1 MATLYGIGVG
11 PGDSELLTVK
21 AVRTIEKCQVVVS
34 PCATVDGES
43 IALETAREYIKPGT
57 EVIIKHFPMGKKDRV
72 IKALEAYEFIEA
84 RLKEGKDVAFLT
96 IGDPYVYSTYS
107 HMLKHVRDCGFEVQ
121 TIPGI
126 TSFCAAASLVNRTLV
141 VGDENLVVMPA
152 TKVCEI
158 TDEKFVVIMKVYKRE
173 EEVLDILEEKGF
185 DYVYASR
192 VGREGETVLT
202 DRNEILKLRDY
213 MSLII
218 ASRTN

>member
-1 MATLYGIGVG
+1 MAILYGIGVG
-11 PGDSELLTVK
+11 PGDAELLTVK
-21 AVRTIEKCQVVVS
+21 AVRAIEKCQVVVAPS
-34 PCATVDGES
+34 AEEDGES
-43 IALETAREYIKPGT
+43 IALETAKEYIKSGT
-57 EVIIKHFPMGKKDRV
+57 EVVIKHFPMGKKDRV

-84 RLKEGKDVAFLT
+84 RLREGKNVAFLT

-141 VGDENLVVMPA
+141 VGNERLVVMPA
-152 TKVCEI
+152 AKVKEI
-158 TDEKFVVIMKVYKRE
+158 TDEKYVVIMKVYKHE

-202 DRNEILKLRDY
+202 DREEILKLRDY

-218 ASRTN
+218 ANRN

>member
-21 AVRTIEKCQVVVS
+21 AVRTIEKCQVIVA
-34 PCATVDGES
+34 PCATEDGES
-43 IALETAREYIKPGT
+43 IALETAREYIKSGT

-84 RLKEGKDVAFLT
+84 RLREGKNVAFLT

-126 TSFCAAASLVNRTLV
+126 TSFCGAASLVNKTLV
-141 VGDENLVVMPA
+141 VGDEKLVIMPA
-152 TKVCEI
+152 TKVKEI
-158 TDEKFVVIMKVYKRE
+158 TDEKFVVIMKVYKHE

-192 VGREGETVLT
+192 VGRDGETVLSE
-202 DRNEILKLRDY
+202 REEILKLRDY

-218 ASRTN
+218 ASRE

>member
-11 PGDSELLTVK
+11 PGDKELLTVK
-21 AVRTIEKCQVVVS
+21 AVRIIEKCQVIVT
-34 PCATVDGES
+34 PCATLDGES

-72 IKALEAYEFIEA
+72 IKALQAYELIEA
-84 RLKEGKDVAFLT
+84 RLREGKDVAFLT

-141 VGDENLVVMPA
+141 VGDERLVVMPA
-152 TKVCEI
+152 TKVKEI
-158 TDEKFVVIMKVYKRE
+158 TDEKFIVVMKVYKRE

-192 VGREGETVLT
+192 VGREGQTVLS
-202 DRNEILKLRDY
+202 DREEILKSREY

-218 ASRTN
+218 ASRE

>member
-1 MATLYGIGVG
+1 MAKLYGVGVG
-11 PGDSELLTVK
+11 PGDKELLTVK
-21 AVRTIEKCQVVVS
+21 AVRIIEKCQVIVAPS
-34 PCATVDGES
+34 ATEDGES
-43 IALETAREYIKPGT
+43 IALETAKDYIKPRT

-84 RLKEGKDVAFLT
+84 RLREGKDVAFLT

-107 HMLKHVRDCGFEVQ
+107 HMLKHVRECGFEVQ

-141 VGDENLVVMPA
+141 VGDEKLVVMPA
-152 TKVCEI
+152 TKVKEI
-158 TDEKFVVIMKVYKRE
+158 TDEKFIVIMKLYKHE

-185 DYVYASR
+185 NYVYASR
-192 VGREGETVLT
+192 VGREGEIVLSE
-202 DRNEILKLRDY
+202 REEILKVRDY

-218 ASRTN
+218 ASR

>member
-1 MATLYGIGVG
+1 MAILYGIGVG
-11 PGDSELLTVK
+11 PGDAELLTVK
-21 AVRTIEKCQVVVS
+21 AVKAIEKCQVVVAPS
-34 PCATVDGES
+34 ATEDGES
-43 IALETAREYIKPGT
+43 IALETAKEYIKSGT

-84 RLKEGKDVAFLT
+84 RLREGKNVAFLT

-141 VGDENLVVMPA
+141 VGNERLVVMPA
-152 TKVCEI
+152 SKVKEI
-158 TDEKFVVIMKVYKRE
+158 TDEKYVVIMKVYKHE
-173 EEVLDILEEKGF
+173 EEVLNTLEEKGF

-192 VGREGETVLT
+192 VGREGETVLN
-202 DRNEILKLRDY
+202 DREEILKLRDY

-218 ASRTN
+218 ANRN

>member
-1 MATLYGIGVG
+1 
-11 PGDSELLTVK
+11 
-21 AVRTIEKCQVVVS
+21 
-34 PCATVDGES
+34 
-43 IALETAREYIKPGT
+43 
-57 EVIIKHFPMGKKDRV
+57 MGKKDRV

-84 RLKEGKDVAFLT
+84 RLREGKDVAFLT

-141 VGDENLVVMPA
+141 VGDEKLVVMPA
-152 TKVCEI
+152 TKVNEI
-158 TDEKFVVIMKVYKRE
+158 TDEKFVVIMKVYKHE

-202 DRNEILKLRDY
+202 EREEILKVRDY

-218 ASRTN
+218 ASRD

>member
-11 PGDSELLTVK
+11 PGDSELLTIK
-21 AVRTIEKCQVVVS
+21 AVRIIEKCQVIVAPS
-34 PCATVDGES
+34 AKEGGES
-43 IALETAREYIKPGT
+43 IALETAKEYIKPGT
-57 EVIIKHFPMGKKDRV
+57 EVVIRHFPMGKKDRV
-72 IKALEAYEFIEA
+72 IKAVEAYEFIEE

-126 TSFCAAASLVNRTLV
+126 TSFCAAASLVNKTLV
-141 VGDENLVVMPA
+141 VGDEPLVIMPA
-152 TKVCEI
+152 TKVGEI
-158 TDEKFVVIMKVYKRE
+158 TDEKFVAVMKVYKHE
-173 EEVLDILEEKGF
+173 EDVLNVLEEKGF

-192 VGREGETVLT
+192 VGREGEKVLT
-202 DRNEILKLRDY
+202 DREEILKLRDY

-218 ASRTN
+218 ASRA